1 MFKGYVVINYKWVT
15 FIFCF
20 SSINCVPLAVNL
32 FSKNISLNDRHML
45 RDATFLAVLDENVCL
60 MYASELKC
68 ECYLVFLPFFCTGS
82 RFTFPAMVCYLHF
95 DKIFTCALTG
105 LLNSAGWEF
114 IPSNVRWHCTP
125 DLHLGMVKRERPD

>member
-1 MFKGYVVINYKWVT
+1 MGNFINYH
-15 FIFCF
+15 FLFFEHQLCAA
-20 SSINCVPLAVNL
+20 CV
-32 FSKNISLNDRHML
+32 SLNDRHML

-105 LLNSAGWEF
+105 LLNSAG
-114 IPSNVRWHCTP
+114 
-125 DLHLGMVKRERPD
+125 